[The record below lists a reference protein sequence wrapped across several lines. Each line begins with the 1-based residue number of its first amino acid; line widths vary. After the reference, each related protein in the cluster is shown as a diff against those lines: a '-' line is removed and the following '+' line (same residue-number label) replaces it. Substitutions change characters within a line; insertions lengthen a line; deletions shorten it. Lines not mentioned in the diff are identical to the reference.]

1 MARTSD
7 MGLRREP
14 HPPMP
19 TVIPSASSAT
29 TSSSVVRLSATLSA
43 AALVDERLP
52 GLVGDVRQV
61 ELEGEALLE
70 AVAALHVD
78 GVDAVQRLLGPT
90 DDRGVLRC
98 DLGRHL
104 TGGGAQLARWHDVE
118 HRAEVVQ
125 LLCGCIRDGVR
136 HGPLLV
142 M

>member
-1 MARTSD
+1 MVRSFTSERRMARTSD

-19 TVIPSASSAT
+19 TVIPSVSSAT

-70 AVAALHVD
+70 AVAALHVH
-78 GVDAVQRLLGPT
+78 GVDAVQRLLGP
-90 DDRGVLRC
+90 RSEERRVGKECRC
-98 DLGRHL
+98 
-104 TGGGAQLARWHDVE
+104 W
-118 HRAEVVQ
+118 RA
-125 LLCGCIRDGVR
+125 
-136 HGPLLV
+136 P
-142 M
+142 